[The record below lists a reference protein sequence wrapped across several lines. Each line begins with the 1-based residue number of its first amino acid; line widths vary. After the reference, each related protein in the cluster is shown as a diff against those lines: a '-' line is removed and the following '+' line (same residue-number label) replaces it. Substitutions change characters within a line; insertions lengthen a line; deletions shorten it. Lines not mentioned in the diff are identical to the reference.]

1 MKKKKAI
8 ITLLVAILSIAL
20 IILVCIYFL
29 DNTGKVNQGNFRIND
44 AVLESYITVEETQ
57 EDNVTE
63 LSNIV
68 MNITQENKL
77 SLLIANNSNISSM
90 YIDNISTTAPEKLG
104 ELKIKQEG
112 KEDSIDCFNKEG
124 KYDLNVQKKD
134 EQYFV
139 ELKIINNNCLQNVNV
154 PSETKVIKYDGTI
167 LDLLNRKIEE
177 FKFSITFNLNIVEES
192 GKLNTCKISLD
203 MPEDTLITN
212 GASVTRLDNANLLFT
227 VK

>member
-8 ITLLVAILSIAL
+8 ITLLVTILSIAL

-112 KEDSIDCFNKEG
+112 KEDCIDCFNKEG
-124 KYDLNVQKKD
+124 KYDLNLQEKD

-139 ELKIINNNCLQNVNV
+139 ELKITNNNCLQNVNV
-154 PSETKVIKYDGTI
+154 PSETKVIKYDGTV
-167 LDLLNRKIEE
+167 LPCPAFKEYDIE
-177 FKFSITFNLNIVEES
+177 
-192 GKLNTCKISLD
+192 KLNKIGIKTPNIYTDLESIDICNGTRKKPLCKQLYGFNSKL
-203 MPEDTLITN
+203 
-212 GASVTRLDNANLLFT
+212 
-227 VK
+227 K

>member
-8 ITLLVAILSIAL
+8 ITLLVTILSIAL

-44 AVLESYITVEETQ
+44 AVLESYITAQETQ

-139 ELKIINNNCLQNVNV
+139 ELKITNNNCLQNVNV

-177 FKFSITFNLNIVEES
+177 FKFSITFNLNIVEEN

-203 MPEDTLITN
+203 MPEDSLITN

>member
-1 MKKKKAI
+1 
-8 ITLLVAILSIAL
+8 
-20 IILVCIYFL
+20 
-29 DNTGKVNQGNFRIND
+29 
-44 AVLESYITVEETQ
+44 
-57 EDNVTE
+57 
-63 LSNIV
+63 

-139 ELKIINNNCLQNVNV
+139 ELKITNNNCLQNVNV